1 MRFTLASLMA
11 RASDDRSQ
19 GGYELAN
26 ELWNATYD
34 KTINI

>member
-11 RASDDRSQ
+11 RASDEVSR
-19 GGYELAN
+19 GRYELAN

-34 KTINI
+34 KKIK